1 MEVLMKK
8 TSMTLAEVLY
18 YKKIHIIKGDT
29 GDGVCNILSPPET
42 LMTPGI
48 RQIVMT
54 KKRLNH
60 YMNMSEEEIM
70 ADIKVSQRYQDNK
83 LLVDLDQIPEDI
95 VLEVINLYD
104 LSDYK
109 CKSTMRYFMKN
120 NLSNLVGVI

>member
-1 MEVLMKK
+1 
-8 TSMTLAEVLY
+8 
-18 YKKIHIIKGDT
+18 
-29 GDGVCNILSPPET
+29 
-42 LMTPGI
+42 
-48 RQIVMT
+48 
-54 KKRLNH
+54 
-60 YMNMSEEEIM
+60 MNMSEEEIM